1 MRLRI
6 ILPLSILILA
16 TACESQNKKL
26 IEIESELVQDQG
38 SAQISVY
45 NDDYMDH
52 GKKKNYTY
60 IDIIKD
66 NEVKATINT
75 YRYLDK
81 VTDIDCFDF
90 NDDEMKDIA
99 LIGYSGSEPKIL
111 LYESD
116 SEYHYDVFSRWSNVG
131 DIISGALDDD
141 FSMNE
146 LKDILGN
153 YWSSDRAME
162 MLETDDWSCEA
173 GDYKEA
179 YASIARIFESGLKG
193 VKYDLVDIDGNE
205 PLELVISTGGVV
217 AAFNYDG
224 GYAHKFLV
232 GTLGLVASREY
243 EYSPGKSI
251 IRHLGGNS
259 PTAVYYKEYIPILEG
274 FEQGDSVAFL
284 ECHIND
290 FDDDGEIT
298 GEEWEMSSPESE
310 IAYKTWYENWSE
322 NEMSVDELKKLV
334 DGYSALD
341 YEDLSGYLSFDEFIK
356 KLENEEIEE
365 KQETT
370 EIDYSLYEEFVESL
384 KTNMKKESLELL
396 YDIVDEW
403 DLGLSEGLSSYAKDD
418 PNAESMWY
426 LQKDIDGDGVD
437 ELLFGTG
444 DPDDK
449 PDIWRG
455 DDYICDLFT
464 IRNRRLLHVFE
475 GNCKNRYYLCE
486 DGTIE
491 NEFGSGSSMDK
502 GFYRYSKGE
511 LQFLEC
517 ISSYADYSD
526 DNVGSRCYYANKD
539 GNARKLTEKE
549 YDVMGEELE
558 RKYNKQKLQ
567 LHPFKD

>member
-6 ILPLSILILA
+6 IIPLLLLIFT
-16 TACESQNKKL
+16 TACGAKNKKL
-26 IEIESELVQDQG
+26 IAIESELVQDQG
-38 SAQISVY
+38 NAQICVY
-45 NDDYMDH
+45 NDVFEAY

-66 NEVKATINT
+66 NVIKETINT

-90 NDDEMKDIA
+90 SDDGIKDIA
-99 LIGYSGSEPKIL
+99 VIGSSDSETKIL
-111 LYESD
+111 LYEATSD
-116 SEYHYDVFSRWSNVG
+116 YQYDVFSGWNNVG
-131 DIISGALDDD
+131 AVIRESLDDS
-141 FSMNE
+141 FSMDE

-153 YWSSDRAME
+153 YWSPDRAME
-162 MLETDDWSCEA
+162 VLRTDDWSYKA
-173 GDYKEA
+173 DDYKEA
-179 YASIARIFESGLKG
+179 YATIARIFESGFKD
-193 VKYDLVDIDGNE
+193 VEYDLVDIDGKA
-205 PLELVISTGGVV
+205 PLEFVISDVGFV
-217 AAFNYDG
+217 ALFYYEGDC
-224 GYAHKFLV
+224 AHKFLV
-232 GTLGLVASREY
+232 GLLGAVASSGY
-243 EYSPGKSI
+243 EYSPGKNI

-259 PTAVYYKEYIPILEG
+259 PTATYYKEYIPVLER
-274 FEQGDSVAFL
+274 FELGDCVAYY
-284 ECHIND
+284 ECNIKD
-290 FDDDGEIT
+290 FDGDGEIST
-298 GEEWEMSSPESE
+298 EEWDMSSPDFQISYES
-310 IAYKTWYENWSE
+310 WYENWSDH
-322 NEMSVDELKKLV
+322 EMSDDELEKLV
-334 DGYSALD
+334 DGYSSLD
-341 YEDLSGYLSFDEFIK
+341 YEDLSGSLSFDEFIK

-384 KTNMKKESLELL
+384 KSNMKEESLEEL
-396 YDIVDEW
+396 YDIVDKW
-403 DLGLSEGLSSYAKDD
+403 DLGLSEGLSYYVKDD
-418 PNAESMWY
+418 PNAENMWY

-437 ELLFGTG
+437 ELLLGTG
-444 DPDDK
+444 DPDVK
-449 PDIWRG
+449 LDIWRG

-464 IRNRRLLHVFE
+464 IRNRKLLHVFK
-475 GNCKNRYYLCE
+475 GSCRNRYYICE

-491 NEFGSGSSMDK
+491 NEFGSGSTMDK

-526 DNVGSRCYYANKD
+526 DNVGIHCYYANKD